1 MKTIG
6 MIGGMSWQSSVD
18 YYRLVNEDTR
28 RRLGGHHN
36 ARSIMVSVDFAE
48 AEAMMRADDWDG
60 LARLLI
66 DAGRKLEAAGA
77 DLVLLC
83 TNTMHKLAD
92 QLQAAI
98 GIPLLNIID
107 VTAAEVRGAGLSR
120 VALLGTRFVMREP
133 FYVGQLAEQ
142 GVEAL
147 VPESSDQLEVDR
159 IIFGELTQGLVNDAS
174 RQAYLR
180 TIDRLKAQGAQ
191 GVILGCTEIGLLLKQ
206 QDCALPLFDTTRI
219 HARAAVD
226 KALSSVC

>member
-6 MIGGMSWQSSVD
+6 LIGGMSWQSSVE
-18 YYRLVNEDTR
+18 YYRMINDDMR
-28 RRLGGHHN
+28 HRLGGHHN

-48 AEAMMRADDWDG
+48 VEAMMRVDDWDG
-60 LARLLI
+60 LAQLLI

-77 DLVLLC
+77 DFVVLC

-92 QLQAAI
+92 RLQAAI
-98 GIPLLNIID
+98 GIPLLGIVE
-107 VTAAEVRGAGLSR
+107 VTASQVRGAGLSR

-133 FYVGQLAEQ
+133 FYVRQLSER

-147 VPESSDQLEVDR
+147 VPETADQIEVDR
-159 IIFGELTQGLVNDAS
+159 IIFEELTRGRITDAS

-180 TIDRLKAQGAQ
+180 VIDRLQARGAQ

-206 QDCALPLFDTTRI
+206 GDSALPLFDTSLI

-226 KALSSVC
+226 LALS

>member
-6 MIGGMSWQSSVD
+6 LIGGLSWQSSVD
-18 YYRLVNEDTR
+18 YYRLINEDTQ

-60 LARLLI
+60 LAKLLV
-66 DAGRKLEAAGA
+66 DAGRRLEAAGA
-77 DLVLLC
+77 DFALLC
-83 TNTMHKLAD
+83 TNTMHKLAEP
-92 QLQAAI
+92 LQAAI
-98 GIPLLNIID
+98 GIPLLSIID
-107 VTAAEVRGAGLSR
+107 AAAAAVRDAGLAR
-120 VALLGTRFVMREP
+120 VALLGTRFVMREA
-133 FYVGQLAEQ
+133 FYVRHLGQR

-147 VPESSDQLEVDR
+147 VPDAPGQLEVDR
-159 IIFGELTQGLVNDAS
+159 IIFEELTRGQINDAS

-180 TIDRLKAQGAQ
+180 AIERLEAQGAE

-206 QDCALPLFDTTRI
+206 SDCALPLFDTTRI

-226 KALSSVC
+226 LALS